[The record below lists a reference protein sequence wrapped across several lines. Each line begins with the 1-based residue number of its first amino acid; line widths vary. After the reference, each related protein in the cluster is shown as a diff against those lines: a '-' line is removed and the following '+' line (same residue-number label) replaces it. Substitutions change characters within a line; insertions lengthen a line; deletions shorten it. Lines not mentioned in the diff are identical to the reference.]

1 MKLPLCIVDEGIVL
15 QLTRGDLNL
24 GILKVDIHAESRA
37 SPRLTVSA
45 MTDCYACG
53 IAVGLV
59 THSTTAA
66 ATVMKF
72 FFTHVSLQFELWE
85 FR

>member
-1 MKLPLCIVDEGIVL
+1 MKLPLCIVEEGIVI

-37 SPRLTVSA
+37 SAGLTVSA
-45 MTDCYACG
+45 MTDCDACRV
-53 IAVGLV
+53 AVSLV

-66 ATVMKF
+66 ANAMKF
-72 FFTHVSLQFELWE
+72 FFTHVALHFEL
-85 FR
+85 